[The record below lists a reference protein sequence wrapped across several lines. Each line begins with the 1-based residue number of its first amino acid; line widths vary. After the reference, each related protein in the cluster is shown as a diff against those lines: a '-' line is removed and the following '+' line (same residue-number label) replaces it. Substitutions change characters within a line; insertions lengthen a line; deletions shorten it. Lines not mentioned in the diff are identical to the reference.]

1 MWSFWLIT
9 AGIFFFIELSTS
21 GFLVFW
27 LGLAAIISMIV
38 SFFTA
43 SIGIQTAVFVG
54 VSILLILST
63 RPLLNKL
70 LKSKETTTIPTNI
83 YGIIEKKGIV
93 IEDINDIDYTGKVKV
108 AGELW
113 SATSSEDLAKGT
125 KIEVIEVNGVK
136 LKVKPIKEVSE
147 VK

>member
-43 SIGIQTAVFVG
+43 SIAIQTAVFVG
-54 VSILLILST
+54 ASILLIIST

-70 LKSKETTTIPTNI
+70 LKSKENTTIPTNI
-83 YGIIEKKGIV
+83 YGIIGKKGIV

-113 SATSSEDLAKGT
+113 SATSSEDLVKGT
-125 KIEVIEVNGVK
+125 KIEVTEVNGVK

>member
-27 LGLAAIISMIV
+27 LGLSAIISMIV

-54 VSILLILST
+54 ASILLIIST

-70 LKSKETTTIPTNI
+70 LKSKENTTIPTNI
-83 YGIIEKKGIV
+83 YGIIGKKGIV
-93 IEDINDIDYTGKVKV
+93 VEDINDIDYTGKVKV

-113 SATSSEDLAKGT
+113 SATSSEDLVKGT
-125 KIEVIEVNGVK
+125 KIEVTEVNGVK

>member
-9 AGIFFFIELSTS
+9 AGVFFFIELSTS

-27 LGLAAIISMIV
+27 LGLSALLSMIV

-43 SIGIQTAVFVG
+43 SIAIQTIVFVAT
-54 VSILLILST
+54 SILLIVST

-70 LKSKETTTIPTNI
+70 FKLKDNSLIPTNI
-83 YGIIEKKGIV
+83 YSIIGKKGIV
-93 IEDINDIDYTGKVKV
+93 IEDINHIDYTGKVKV

-113 SATSSEDLAKGT
+113 SAISDENIRKDTH
-125 KIEVIEVNGVK
+125 IEVTEVDGVK
-136 LKVKPIKEVSE
+136 LKVKPLKEE
-147 VK
+147 VTIN

>member
-38 SFFTA
+38 SFFTS
-43 SIGIQTAVFVG
+43 SIAIQTAVFVAT
-54 VSILLILST
+54 SILLIVST
-63 RPLLNKL
+63 RPLLNKF
-70 LKSKETTTIPTNI
+70 LKSKETATIPTNI
-83 YGIIEKKGIV
+83 YGIIGKKGIV

-113 SATSSEDLAKGT
+113 SATSSEDLEKGT
-125 KIEVIEVNGVK
+125 KIEVTEVNGVK

-147 VK
+147 IK

>member
-9 AGIFFFIELSTS
+9 AGVFFFIELSTS

-54 VSILLILST
+54 ASILLIIST

-70 LKSKETTTIPTNI
+70 LKSKENTTIPTNI
-83 YGIIEKKGIV
+83 YGIIGKKGIV
-93 IEDINDIDYTGKVKV
+93 VEDINDIDYTGKVKV

-113 SATSSEDLAKGT
+113 SATSSEDLKEGT
-125 KIEVIEVNGVK
+125 HIEVTEVNGVK

-147 VK
+147 IR